1 MQHLTNNLLREVVK
15 GVNRGLCITNI
26 QTYWVLTMLSIIL
39 PINILIKYVSYAV
52 TMSLINVMEEVGISG
67 ESHRPVYKQF
77 AKPITLCF
85 IKFISAR
92 NRINGLHT
100 NYLASITYY
109 SFFLKNLQ
117 QDYWRILIWQPL
129 WFCNASSTRLQCS
142 RSLVR
147 VPVGSNSIL

>member
-1 MQHLTNNLLREVVK
+1 
-15 GVNRGLCITNI
+15 
-26 QTYWVLTMLSIIL
+26 MLSIIL
-39 PINILIKYVSYAV
+39 PIDILIKYFSYAV
-52 TMSLINVMEEVGISG
+52 TMSLTNVMEEDGISR
-67 ESHRPVYKQF
+67 ENHRPVYKQF

-100 NYLASITYY
+100 NCLASI
-109 SFFLKNLQ
+109 SIHILFIFIKDLQ
-117 QDYWRILIWQPL
+117 QDYCRILIWQPL

-147 VPVGSNSIL
+147 APVGSNSRL